1 MTAPSAN
8 PDAADQAG
16 LPLPLSVAI
25 VCKNNESTIQ
35 RTLESVATI
44 ARQIIAV
51 DSGSTDRTIEILE
64 SHNAQVIKSEWL
76 GHIKTKQKAL
86 ELCDQPWILC
96 LDSDESI
103 EPELRDS
110 IIEAIN
116 ADDPAFAGYEAN
128 RKIWWSGVW
137 LNHAWQPEWRLRL
150 VRNARAHW
158 GGYDP
163 HDALLL
169 NTPTDRAGRLAGD
182 MRHES
187 FHTITHHLEGQI
199 RLAQRAAES
208 YLAMGRT
215 GGPMSLIFS
224 PFSAWFKQLVL
235 KQAFRDGWRGWAAAS
250 STACATLMK
259 HIILLELAHEKK
271 QAERNN
277 KDNR

>member
-1 MTAPSAN
+1 MTT
-8 PDAADQAG
+8 PDDAVTDG

-25 VCKNNESTIQ
+25 VCKDNESTIG
-35 RTLESVATI
+35 RTLESVAGI

-51 DSGSTDRTIEILE
+51 DSGSTDRTLGILAD
-64 SHNAQVIKSEWL
+64 HGARIIKSEWL

-86 ELCDQPWILC
+86 ELCEQPWILC

-103 EPELRDS
+103 EPELRES
-110 IIEAIN
+110 IIAAVNANDAAI
-116 ADDPAFAGYEAN
+116 AGYEIN
-128 RKIWWSGVW
+128 RKVWWSGVW

-150 VRNARAHW
+150 VRHERAHW

-169 NTPTDRAGRLAGD
+169 RHSGDRAGRLKGD

-199 RLAQRAAES
+199 RHAHRAAQS
-208 YLAMGRT
+208 YLDMGRT
-215 GGPMSLIFS
+215 GGPVSLLCS
-224 PFSAWFKQLVL
+224 PVSAWFKQLIL

-250 STACATLMK
+250 STACATMMK
-259 HIILLELAHEKK
+259 HIILLELADEAKQRKSRGHETG
-271 QAERNN
+271 QDR
-277 KDNR
+277 

>member
-1 MTAPSAN
+1 MTPP
-8 PDAADQAG
+8 PDTPDVAAETG

-25 VCKNNESTIQ
+25 VCKDNESTIS
-35 RTLESVATI
+35 RTLESVAGI
-44 ARQIIAV
+44 ARQIVAV

-64 SHNAQVIKSEWL
+64 SHGAEIIKSEWL
-76 GHIKTKQKAL
+76 GHINTKQKAL
-86 ELCDQPWILC
+86 ELCEQPWILC

-103 EPELRDS
+103 EPELRKS
-110 IIEAIN
+110 IIRAVN
-116 ADDPAFAGYEAN
+116 ANDPSIAGYEIN

-150 VRNARAHW
+150 VRNGKARW

-169 NTPTDRAGRLAGD
+169 SSSTDRAGRLTGD

-199 RLAQRAAES
+199 RHARRAAES

-215 GGPMSLIFS
+215 GGSLSLICS
-224 PFSAWFKQLVL
+224 PVSAWFKQLII

-271 QAERNN
+271 QREHNGDDR
-277 KDNR
+277 

>member
-1 MTAPSAN
+1 MPQTTDDAN
-8 PDAADQAG
+8 AG

-25 VCKNNESTIQ
+25 VCKNNDATIG
-35 RTLESVATI
+35 RTLESVAGI
-44 ARQIIAV
+44 ARQIVAV

-64 SHNAQVIKSEWL
+64 SHNAEVIRSDWL

-86 ELCDQPWILC
+86 DLCEQPWVLC

-110 IIEAIN
+110 VIDAVN
-116 ADDPAFAGYEAN
+116 ANDPAIAGYEIN
-128 RKIWWSGVW
+128 RKIWWNGVW
-137 LNHAWQPEWRLRL
+137 LHHTWQPEWRLRL
-150 VRNARAHW
+150 VRNSKAHW

-169 NTPTDRAGRLAGD
+169 NESSDRAGRITGD

-187 FHTITHHLEGQI
+187 FANITQHLEGQI
-199 RLAQRAAES
+199 RHAHKAAES
-208 YLAMGRT
+208 YLAMGRR
-215 GGPMSLIFS
+215 GGAFSLLFS
-224 PFSAWFKQLVL
+224 PASAMFKQLIL

-259 HIILLELAHEKK
+259 HIILLELADEQRK
-271 QAERNN
+271 ARR
-277 KDNR
+277 DAASDDTP

>member
-1 MTAPSAN
+1 MTATSDN
-8 PDAADQAG
+8 PKPTATTG
-16 LPLPLSVAI
+16 LPLPLSVSI
-25 VCKNNESTIQ
+25 VCKDNESTIE
-35 RTLESVATI
+35 RTLESVAGI

-64 SHNAQVIKSEWL
+64 SHDAQIIKSDWL

-86 ELCDQPWILC
+86 DLCDQPWILC

-110 IIEAIN
+110 IIKIVN
-116 ADDPAFAGYEAN
+116 ANDPSIAGYEAN

-150 VRNARAHW
+150 VRNDKAHW

-169 NTPTDRAGRLAGD
+169 KSPSDRAGRLTGD

-199 RLAQRAAES
+199 RHAHRAAES

-215 GGPMSLIFS
+215 GGPMSLLFS
-224 PFSAWFKQLVL
+224 PASAMFKQLIL

-259 HIILLELAHEKK
+259 HIILLELADKKK
-271 QAERNN
+271 QAERNG
-277 KDNR
+277 DNQ